1 MSANAQSH
9 RVTPGSG
16 YGHVQSLRQPASSLC
31 TSL

>member
-16 YGHVQSLRQPASSLC
+16 YTVTEATDQQPL
-31 TSL
+31 